1 MDEASDMET
10 QGRFGV
16 LCTRVKAPGVHER
29 TLVSVAYLRSEFTE
43 TDAKT
48 KARQHLRN
56 EEYDCMSVLPWT
68 HPAMKALNV
77 SDEFLSLRK
86 TDGNG
91 TGLPPLWPPNCPPPF
106 PRSTSRSTPGFSSQS
121 RDGPYTPT

>member
-16 LCTRVKAPGVHER
+16 LCTRIETPGVHQR
-29 TLVSVAYLRSEFTE
+29 TLVSVAYLHREFSE
-43 TDAKT
+43 TDAKA
-48 KARQHLRN
+48 KAREHLRG
-56 EEYDCMSVLPWT
+56 EEYDCIGLLPWT

-86 TDGNG
+86 TDSNG
-91 TGLPPLWPPNCPPPF
+91 TGLPPLWPRNCPPPF
-106 PRSTSRSTPGFSSQS
+106 PRSTSSNTPGLSGQS
-121 RDGPYTPT
+121 REGPYAPT